1 MASEDVPV
9 VVVPIPNGFK
19 LTFRGPIQAQREFL
33 NAELD
38 RVVKLKPSVVQ
49 LDLVGIEYIASE
61 GLGILVG
68 FRNKIVANAGTITTI
83 SVHPKVLAMLKMSG
97 LLPILNVQLPP
108 A

>member
-1 MASEDVPV
+1 MASEDIPL

-33 NAELD
+33 DAEMD

-49 LDLVGIEYIASE
+49 LDLVGIEYLASE

-68 FRNKIVANAGTITTI
+68 FRNKVVANGAKLTTV
-83 SVHPKVLAMLKMSG
+83 SVHPRVLGVLKLSG
-97 LLPILNVQLPP
+97 LLPILNVQVPP